1 MADKVELPD
10 ILAMAIGNKLDGVFT
25 TLPAMVV
32 SYDDATQKAVV
43 QPIIKRRDR
52 DGDNNAEGLVDMAP
66 ISGVP
71 ILFPSVF
78 NGGLFFPIKPKQNI
92 LLHFCSRNIDNYMLS
107 QGEATVDPQSY
118 RTHNYS
124 DCFATIGLTTFPKA
138 LGSDPS
144 DCVLVFN
151 SDTSSENKITLKANG
166 DVVVDTP
173 TKFIVNA
180 TGNVEVNTEADAVVN
195 AGGNTTIT
203 SGGDTT
209 IDCGQTTITGELR
222 VDGGISVGNDVNS
235 DMGISLNQHT
245 HIGNLGS
252 PTSPPTP

>member
-1 MADKVELPD
+1 MVDKVELPD
-10 ILAMAIGNKLDGVFT
+10 LLGMAIGNKMDGVFT

-43 QPIIKRRDR
+43 QPLIKRRDR
-52 DGDNNAEGLVDMAP
+52 DGDNNAEGLVDMAV

-92 LLHFCSRNIDNYMLS
+92 LLHFCSRSIDNYMIS
-107 QGEATVDPQSY
+107 QGDATVDPQSY

-124 DCFATIGLTTFPKA
+124 DCFATIGMTTFPKA

-151 SDTSSENKITLKANG
+151 SDTANENKITLKANG
-166 DVVVDTP
+166 DVVADTP
-173 TKFIVNA
+173 AKFIINA
-180 TGNVEVNTEADAVVN
+180 TGNVEVNTDADAIVN

-209 IDCGQTTITGELR
+209 IDCGQTTITGEVR
-222 VDGGISVGNDVNS
+222 IDGGLSVGSDVQTDAGFSANT
-235 DMGISLNQHT
+235 HK
-245 HIGNLGS
+245 HIGNLS
-252 PTSPPTP
+252 KPTSAFI